1 VSARTKAKRRAS
13 RTRFVERV
21 AMWPGRC
28 GRRRTLC
35 RECKGPLG
43 YCVHPCP
50 CAPLRAEEPGVQLLV
65 RDGCVVTVQTSA
77 GAVARLHD
85 AMEVA

>member
-13 RTRFVERV
+13 RLRFVERV

-50 CAPLRAEEPGVQLLV
+50 YAPLRPDEQHLRAIRG
-65 RDGCVVTVQTSA
+65 GT
-77 GAVARLHD
+77 G
-85 AMEVA
+85 EVPL

>member
-1 VSARTKAKRRAS
+1 MSARTKAKRRAS

-28 GRRRTLC
+28 GRRRRTLC

-50 CAPLRAEEPGVQLLV
+50 YAPLRPDEQHLLDDFL
-65 RDGCVVTVQTSA
+65 RAIRGGT
-77 GAVARLHD
+77 G
-85 AMEVA
+85 EVPL

>member
-1 VSARTKAKRRAS
+1 MSARTKAKRLAS
-13 RTRFVERV
+13 RLRFVERV

-43 YCVHPCP
+43 YCVYPCQ
-50 CAPLRAEEPGVQLLV
+50 CAPLRPDEQDLLDDFILAPGAAGV
-65 RDGCVVTVQTSA
+65 RP
-77 GAVARLHD
+77 
-85 AMEVA
+85 

>member
-1 VSARTKAKRRAS
+1 MSARTKPKRRAS
-13 RTRFVERV
+13 RLRFVERV

-43 YCVHPCP
+43 YCVYPCP
-50 CAPLRAEEPGVQLLV
+50 CAPLRDDEQYLLDDFLRAIRGEP
-65 RDGCVVTVQTSA
+65 
-77 GAVARLHD
+77 
-85 AMEVA
+85 

>member
-1 VSARTKAKRRAS
+1 MSARTKAKRRDA
-13 RTRFVERV
+13 RLRFVERV

-43 YCVHPCP
+43 YCVYPCP
-50 CAPLRAEEPGVQLLV
+50 YAPLRPDEQHLRAIRG
-65 RDGCVVTVQTSA
+65 GT
-77 GAVARLHD
+77 G
-85 AMEVA
+85 EVPL

>member
-1 VSARTKAKRRAS
+1 MSARTKAKRRAS

-35 RECKGPLG
+35 RKCKGPLG
-43 YCVHPCP
+43 YCVYPCP
-50 CAPLRAEEPGVQLLV
+50 CAPLRPDEQHLLDDLLRAIRGEP
-65 RDGCVVTVQTSA
+65 
-77 GAVARLHD
+77 
-85 AMEVA
+85 